1 MNNPI
6 SRMPNPMAPMG
17 QVPPIPPMGANP
29 TAQNPSAMPLPVVNQ
44 PTVDMQMMGTTANQR
59 KKFNDLLES
68 LSAPRQPVEKPVQ
81 NMFYGGMAGYGMP
94 MMPMMNPYM
103 GYGMGYGGMG
113 IGGMGMNPYS
123 MAYPSYTPGFGTTS
137 TTPTTPTPTDTSQSP
152 FGNTISPNVAPPYAS
167 TLPPLEPLDPLKD
180 YDPTKYQQQYGHIQP
195 DFFTS
200 PEWKDA
206 YSYRGPGTMDAGWG
220 KYFGSYGSGTT
231 NNLYNTAYQ
240 DWANRTGNEMIE
252 MERPDYM
259 DKWPNP
265 SLPPV
270 EDAPLDPPVTT
281 MPIEPRPK
289 LPWEQYAGKLAPIV
303 DGEIKAWNSDWGEQP
318 RDPRDVFDYDKP
330 IIDDNFNWIE
340 HEQNLS
346 KNMPPLDLSSIMTTM
361 ANGGEVQYL
370 RGGGSTLGEMRRRYD
385 VKAAKNEGALNEIR
399 DRVARM
405 LNPNVAEGS
414 TPDMA
419 DMSSE
424 GGIMAAIMEM
434 LKKAPLFNQGEWD
447 KFNTSLEDS
456 GLRKIMSNIKKGV
469 SDMNK
474 FPKFVGKANGGQ
486 VGIGSFANGGPV
498 QYLRGGG
505 PTKPRIKRF
514 DRSTNEDTT
523 IPDTASKIG
532 NFLSNLFSGGK
543 DNKPSFSPA
552 GPTNLLPQA
561 IDRPSPMERQRE
573 RNLDRISNVGGSIGD
588 AISNLTNMATGSN
601 MQKFADDFVGTQE
614 GVNKAQSQILPNV
627 ISSLARAGSGG
638 NFASAQPEG
647 GLKGSLFDYSPDPFQ
662 VSNYLS
668 GSPNFS
674 DASSIDSIATID
686 TSGGDNLGL
695 GTINTME
702 TIEDA
707 LNRGTDQ
714 YVGAV
719 REEPFMPIT
728 SAQMPQ
734 APSEILAGS
743 GRGADPRNF
752 MQGNAG
758 RGDDPRKFMYQ
769 GDAGRGS
776 DPRDFMTEPLI
787 SSVQDQEPLGSGM
800 YSQSGQTPPEIG
812 GIGLGSGIASVDPVS
827 TGVRANV
834 QSGSGADFDQP
845 ITLPG
850 EEGARPENMTQI
862 GGYNRRTGWMD
873 QISRGNTIDPVSGY
887 PYSIMISADRVGMTP
902 EEYSNLSFSEK
913 RALFPREM
921 EVQRADMAYGLR
933 KHATA
938 LKNFDFTAPVDN
950 YGAMSQGREGST
962 YRGPINTGGGNFF
975 QEMIDKIIPPSEDA
989 EEVPTPTPTATGGYT
1004 CPDGWL
1010 YDANTSSCVKQGKGF
1025 GGQGMNM
1032 GGAVSPSL
1040 NNAVDN
1046 FLQALA

>member
-17 QVPPIPPMGANP
+17 QVPSIPPMGANP

-44 PTVDMQMMGTTANQR
+44 PSVDMQMMGTTANQR
-59 KKFNDLLES
+59 KKFNDMMES

-103 GYGMGYGGMG
+103 GMGYGGMG

-123 MAYPSYTPGFGTTS
+123 MAYPSYTPGFGTTP
-137 TTPTTPTPTDTSQSP
+137 TNPTTPTPTDTSQNP
-152 FGNTISPNVAPPYAS
+152 FGNTIDSGAFKRIPS
-167 TLPPLEPLDPLKD
+167 FDHQRLPSFDPLKD
-180 YDPTKYQQQYGHIQP
+180 YDPTKSQQQYGHIQP

-220 KYFGSYGSGTT
+220 KYFGGYGSGTI
-231 NNLYNTAYQ
+231 NNLYNKAYQ

-259 DKWPNP
+259 GLLPNP

-318 RDPRDVFDYDKP
+318 RDPRDVFDYDDP
-330 IIDDNFNWIE
+330 
-340 HEQNLS
+340 
-346 KNMPPLDLSSIMTTM
+346 IMTTM

-370 RGGGSTLGEMRRRYD
+370 KGGGSTMP
-385 VKAAKNEGALNEIR
+385 I
-399 DRVARM
+399 
-405 LNPNVAEGS
+405 
-414 TPDMA
+414 
-419 DMSSE
+419 
-424 GGIMAAIMEM
+424 
-434 LKKAPLFNQGEWD
+434 
-447 KFNTSLEDS
+447 
-456 GLRKIMSNIKKGV
+456 
-469 SDMNK
+469 
-474 FPKFVGKANGGQ
+474 GKYSYSKDF
-486 VGIGSFANGGPV
+486 GIGSFANGGPV

-505 PTKPRIKRF
+505 PTRRFGPSGPAGLLPHSGTTSGKKKRF
-514 DRSTNEDTT
+514 DTSTNEDTT
-523 IPDTASKIG
+523 ITDTASKIG

-543 DNKPSFSPA
+543 SVDTGYGDLTKPGSAFPGSDLNFSEPPKMPTVEKRENKFPEQDVRLNMPRQNLIPPAVDISSSP
-552 GPTNLLPQA
+552 
-561 IDRPSPMERQRE
+561 E
-573 RNLDRISNVGGSIGD
+573 VGGINMGILD
-588 AISNLTNMATGSN
+588 MPAPMDIQSNIQSL
-601 MQKFADDFVGTQE
+601 VG
-614 GVNKAQSQILPNV
+614 G
-627 ISSLARAGSGG
+627 
-638 NFASAQPEG
+638 
-647 GLKGSLFDYSPDPFQ
+647 
-662 VSNYLS
+662 
-668 GSPNFS
+668 
-674 DASSIDSIATID
+674 
-686 TSGGDNLGL
+686 
-695 GTINTME
+695 
-702 TIEDA
+702 
-707 LNRGTDQ
+707 
-714 YVGAV
+714 
-719 REEPFMPIT
+719 
-728 SAQMPQ
+728 
-734 APSEILAGS
+734 

-758 RGDDPRKFMYQ
+758 RGDDPRKFMYQGDAGRGGDPRDFMYQ

-800 YSQSGQTPPEIG
+800 QSGQTPPEIG

-862 GGYNRRTGWMD
+862 GGYNDRTGWMD

-887 PYSIMISADRVGMTP
+887 PYSIMISASRVGMTP
-902 EEYSNLSFSEK
+902 EEYSNLSFGEK
-913 RALFPREM
+913 MDLFGKEM

-933 KHATA
+933 KHGTA

-989 EEVPTPTPTATGGYT
+989 EEIPTPTPTATGGYV